1 MNLTLEKKMKD
12 IFKMIVTNVQN
23 PRDLTNDS
31 DLKNSL
37 EHYLREERISDF
49 RSCDHEIFMNEQE

>member
-1 MNLTLEKKMKD
+1 M
-12 IFKMIVTNVQN
+12 FKN

-31 DLKNSL
+31 DLENSL

-49 RSCDHEIFMNEQE
+49 RSCDHEIFMNEQEWRK

>member
-1 MNLTLEKKMKD
+1 
-12 IFKMIVTNVQN
+12 MISDVQN
-23 PRDLTNDS
+23 PRDLNNDS

-37 EHYLREERISDF
+37 EHRFGEQRVSEF